1 MPAETPDEAFARGQE
16 QGKVNARL
24 DNHAARLNAHD
35 TAISQIGPQI
45 AALTTSFG
53 ELRADLRGRDDT
65 AKALIAADDRRRRE
79 LDEKD
84 EDRRKRA
91 DEARLALGE
100 ADEDRAKKAARKFLP
115 VTRGLAIL
123 AAVEGVMLTWLTYQQ
138 ATGRG

>member
-91 DEARLALGE
+91 DEAREALAAE
-100 ADEDRAKKAARKFLP
+100 DETRARIAARKFLP
-115 VTRGLAIL
+115 VTKVLAYAAGFEGLIL
-123 AAVEGVMLTWLTYQQ
+123 AWAAFMKM
-138 ATGRG
+138 TGKG